1 MCCCVNVVL
10 LRPLN
15 EVSLVTS
22 LHIFQLFVNVVDVQV
37 FRNLGTYSVKISL
50 LAQREYLTGWPY
62 EDKCWLLCVQV

>member
-10 LRPLN
+10 FRPLN

-22 LHIFQLFVNVVDVQV
+22 LHIFELFVNVVDVQV

-50 LAQREYLTGWPY
+50 LAQREYLT
-62 EDKCWLLCVQV
+62 